1 MGDPCALS
9 TAAPIGLRVACF
21 KAVMVQSAYDCCPR
35 LCCNDLK
42 AHDQGEEAGKGK
54 KKGKPVQ
61 QGKKGAKRPQRDEEF
76 GVTRGIDFKG
86 VRTIVNFDPPS
97 SVQG

>member
-1 MGDPCALS
+1 MLLLALFS
-9 TAAPIGLRVACF
+9 LP
-21 KAVMVQSAYDCCPR
+21 QS
-35 LCCNDLK
+35 
-42 AHDQGEEAGKGK
+42 HDQGAEEVRGRKGK
-54 KKGKPVQ
+54 KAVLLGKR
-61 QGKKGAKRPQRDEEF
+61 GARRPQRDEEF